1 MPVYK
6 YRSIEDM
13 PDTPWYEPGDPR
25 LFEALVRLAELSQ
38 RLHPRRHRP
47 GVMKFRSIEEMS
59 AYQQRHDAGSD
70 V

>member
-13 PDTPWYEPGDPR
+13 PDAPWYEPGDPR
-25 LFEALVRLAELSQ
+25 LFAALVRLSELSR
-38 RLHPRRHRP
+38 RLHARRYRP

-59 AYQQRHDAGSD
+59 AYPESHTADAD
-70 V
+70 I

>member
-6 YRSIEDM
+6 YRSIEEM

-25 LFEALVRLAELSQ
+25 LFAALLRLDELSR
-38 RLHPRRHRP
+38 RLYPRRYRP
-47 GVMKFRSIEEMS
+47 GVRKFHSIEEMS
-59 AYQQRHDAGSD
+59 AAQPAEDASRD